1 MARRW
6 WGLTARSF
14 RSSWGSPRR
23 IAPRLGRLSCAAG
36 WLLAGLLGCS
46 VAYAGEGV
54 VPARPE
60 FDRTVLDSELSRP
73 LAEVRQQGPEALRSH
88 LGHLTEIYAA
98 LDETDTVPEAER
110 RALRDRI
117 LVRVAQI
124 GLQTRDEGS
133 SASRNANARN
143 GWSTAA
149 GSSGALGG
157 TLGVL
162 GERSVQTVGVLGVL
176 IVAYS
181 LGRLAG
187 YRRGASQASYYGAG
201 DPRLWFVERSR
212 ETTRPAAPVVRI
224 TLDQIQAT
232 LAAGRTVLL
241 QLGYEISPRRRE
253 EFLGLIREMGLALND
268 LGDRVYSAWE
278 DPRHPNRFYEVVVCR
293 SMETMELLTSA
304 RSELAGLDARIEACW
319 RSGRPVMR
327 RAWWSI
333 FPERD
338 EVESGLALSASSGR
352 ARGEPAP

>member
-1 MARRW
+1 M
-6 WGLTARSF
+6 GY
-14 RSSWGSPRR
+14 G
-23 IAPRLGRLSCAAG
+23 
-36 WLLAGLLGCS
+36 
-46 VAYAGEGV
+46 GEGA

-88 LGHLTEIYAA
+88 LGRLTELYAA
-98 LDETDTVPEAER
+98 LDGTDDVPEAER

-117 LVRVAQI
+117 LARVAQI
-124 GLQTRDEGS
+124 GLQKRDEGS
-133 SASRNANARN
+133 SAWRNARTRDW
-143 GWSTAA
+143 WSTVA
-149 GSSGALGG
+149 GSSGALGSA
-157 TLGVL
+157 LGVL
-162 GERSVQTVGVLGVL
+162 GERSVQAVGVLGVL
-176 IVAYS
+176 IVVYS

-212 ETTRPAAPVVRI
+212 ENTRPAAPVVRI

-293 SMETMELLTSA
+293 NLETMELLTSA
-304 RSELAGLDARIEACW
+304 RSEMAGLDARIEACW
-319 RSGRPVMR
+319 RSGLPVMR
-327 RAWWSI
+327 RAWWGI

-338 EVESGLALSASSGR
+338 EDESRLALSASSGR
-352 ARGEPAP
+352 SRGERAP